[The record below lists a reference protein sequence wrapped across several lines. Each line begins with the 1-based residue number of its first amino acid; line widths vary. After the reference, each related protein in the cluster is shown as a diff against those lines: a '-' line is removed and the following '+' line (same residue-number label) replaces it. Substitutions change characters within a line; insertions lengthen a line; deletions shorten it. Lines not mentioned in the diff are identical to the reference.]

1 MIAQPHSSAHL
12 VLTAVQSMMMAE
24 VIAQPAA
31 VTITVRRDMFTL
43 IAASLGEV
51 LDTIAVLEESAAAG
65 ERIARELRIAQ
76 GDIARLE
83 MQLTARDLERIGT
96 PSPYRPMA
104 KSREERELVAAA
116 KVIDL
121 SEALRRELR
130 GSRRPP
136 SPDGGAA

>member
-83 MQLTARDLERIGT
+83 MQLTARDLERIGGSL
-96 PSPYRPMA
+96 PQPMA
-104 KSREERELVAAA
+104 KSREERELIAAA